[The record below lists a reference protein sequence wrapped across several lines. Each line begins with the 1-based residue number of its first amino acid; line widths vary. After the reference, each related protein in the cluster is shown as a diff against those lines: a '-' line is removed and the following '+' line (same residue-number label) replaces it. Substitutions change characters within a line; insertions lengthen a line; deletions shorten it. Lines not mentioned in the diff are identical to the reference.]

1 MHVSPLRQL
10 FRNQRLRNCTSR
22 VYTLTGLT
30 QDETAESKNQLN
42 SSEKEISVM
51 MQLAIEEEKERQN
64 EQTNSIAT
72 ASR

>member
-1 MHVSPLRQL
+1 MKPL
-10 FRNQRLRNCTSR
+10 NQ
-22 VYTLTGLT
+22 
-30 QDETAESKNQLN
+30 ETNQN
-42 SSEKEISVM
+42 PVGKKSVK